1 MTLVSVNFCGGEVLS
16 IYRQVVILRNFT
28 LIVESN
34 LEKRWF
40 CFTSPC
46 GKPQNSRYPLNQSDA
61 KKPNASPSLA
71 FYRALGS
78 LSSQCLLVMAFSSL
92 IGCCNYFRFCLT
104 LNRNPL
110 WTNSFESFRQQ
121 NWFTFSCPSSKKFR
135 QLTLWKKLRHCHL
148 NHGFCLFPSWNERYW
163 IISCFRK
170 TTQTNETSKI
180 VWLCKSTY
188 MCRLWTYSFPLQIL
202 LIDWLIFL
210 HLSKASPS
218 IFGQS

>member
-16 IYRQVVILRNFT
+16 IYRQVVILRNFP

-34 LEKRWF
+34 LEKHWF

-46 GKPQNSRYPLNQSDA
+46 GKPQNSRHPLNQSDA

-71 FYRALGS
+71 FYRPLGS
-78 LSSQCLLVMAFSSL
+78 LSSHCLLVMAFSSL

-121 NWFTFSCPSSKKFR
+121 NWLTFSIVSLALPQKNSANLLYGKSSAVATWVVDFAFFHPETKD
-135 QLTLWKKLRHCHL
+135 T
-148 NHGFCLFPSWNERYW
+148 GLFLALGKQDKRMRPV
-163 IISCFRK
+163 K
-170 TTQTNETSKI
+170 
-180 VWLCKSTY
+180 
-188 MCRLWTYSFPLQIL
+188 
-202 LIDWLIFL
+202 
-210 HLSKASPS
+210 
-218 IFGQS
+218 